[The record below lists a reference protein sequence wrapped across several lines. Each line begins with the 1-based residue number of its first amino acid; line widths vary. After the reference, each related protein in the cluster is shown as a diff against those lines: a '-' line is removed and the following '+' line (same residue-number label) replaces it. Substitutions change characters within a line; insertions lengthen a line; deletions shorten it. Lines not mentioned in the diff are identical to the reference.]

1 MLSLVLYPY
10 VYLLARTAFLQQSV
24 GVIEVSRSLNCSPWQ
39 SFYWV
44 GLPLARPAVAAGLSL
59 ALMETLADY
68 GTVAYFGLKVFT
80 TGIFRTWFGLGD
92 YSAASRMA
100 AMLLLFVFILIIIE
114 RVSRNKAKFHNT
126 SGNLAHYSEYSLK
139 GLKAYGAFSVCAIPL
154 FLGFLL
160 PATQLLVWALETWR
174 EMMDD
179 RFFEIARNS
188 IVLGFSAALVSVI
201 VALFLGYGKRIL
213 PEKMMIISVRTASI
227 GYALPGTVIAVGVII
242 PFAWFDR
249 KIDSLMSEGYGTIV
263 IKNPQGKHSLG
274 VGILNKL
281 NLIFEGSLGY
291 FGVGSIDGPIVRV
304 NGRVGWSCAENMMAG
319 KVVIEKNAGSCF
331 GAAIRGGDLIC
342 KGSVGAR
349 TGIDQK
355 GGSIIV
361 GGDAGA
367 FTGFMMQRGR
377 IVVLGDVG
385 INLGDSMYD
394 GTIYV
399 GGKIGS
405 FGSDAV
411 EAPMTKNDID
421 WLNRKLKVAEIGENF
436 DVSKMTKVVAG
447 KKLWNYDA
455 LEPTEK
461 KGAI

>member
-1 MLSLVLYPY
+1 M
-10 VYLLARTAFLQQSV
+10 
-24 GVIEVSRSLNCSPWQ
+24 
-39 SFYWV
+39 
-44 GLPLARPAVAAGLSL
+44 
-59 ALMETLADY
+59 
-68 GTVAYFGLKVFT
+68 
-80 TGIFRTWFGLGD
+80 
-92 YSAASRMA
+92 
-100 AMLLLFVFILIIIE
+100 
-114 RVSRNKAKFHNT
+114 
-126 SGNLAHYSEYSLK
+126 
-139 GLKAYGAFSVCAIPL
+139 
-154 FLGFLL
+154 
-160 PATQLLVWALETWR
+160 
-174 EMMDD
+174 
-179 RFFEIARNS
+179 
-188 IVLGFSAALVSVI
+188 
-201 VALFLGYGKRIL
+201 
-213 PEKMMIISVRTASI
+213 
-227 GYALPGTVIAVGVII
+227 
-242 PFAWFDR
+242 
-249 KIDSLMSEGYGTIV
+249 
-263 IKNPQGKHSLG
+263 G

-291 FGVGSIDGPIVRV
+291 FGVGSIDGPMVRV

-319 KVVIEKNAGSCF
+319 IVVIEKNAGSCF

-355 GGSIIV
+355 GGTIII

-377 IVVLGDVG
+377 IVILGDVG

-411 EAPMTKNDID
+411 ESPMTKSDID
-421 WLNRKLKVAEIGENF
+421 WLKRKLKVAEIGDNF

-461 KGAI
+461 KGAIYWQKRKMVPQTVTLMEMVRVNFQKEIKAF